1 MTFPS
6 NVIVRNKRSLS
17 LLRTITELRH
27 ISIIEQKKRALSRE
41 RNFVVV
47 FEMYV
52 SRRKKRKT
60 AMNVRLSTTASAS
73 WQVKDLIRFA
83 SAGKVSAKAA
93 TASSAN
99 ELLLFCLI
107 GRRPQLDTRFDVQI
121 PPRAAHALLNF
132 FSVVVGS

>member
-1 MTFPS
+1 
-6 NVIVRNKRSLS
+6 
-17 LLRTITELRH
+17 
-27 ISIIEQKKRALSRE
+27 
-41 RNFVVV
+41 
-47 FEMYV
+47 MYV

-107 GRRPQLDTRFDVQI
+107 GRPQLDTRFDAQI
-121 PPRAAHALLNF
+121 LPRAAHALLNF
-132 FSVVVGS
+132 